1 MSEQPKRRGRPPKA
15 PEDRIQDIKQYYRDY
30 HAAHKDEE
38 AFKDRHRKLTK
49 EKQKRTRDLYT
60 LIKKIVQNNLLDS
73 ITEQEKQEIRRLT
86 CCEENDEA
94 ESSEI

>member
-38 AFKDRHRKLTK
+38 AFKDRHRKVIL
-49 EKQKRTRDLYT
+49 EKQHRTRELYT
-60 LIKKIVQNNLLDS
+60 LMKKVVKEGLIDS
-73 ITEQEKQEIRRLT
+73 FPEEYKQSILT
-86 CCEENDEA
+86 LTLCKKEMQ
-94 ESSEI
+94 